1 MIAIRLAL
9 VAACCFSYV
18 IFVTHEHDNTY
29 AKAIIQHKKDP
40 DFYLSAS
47 HRFSKGR
54 SSLFSA
60 HSESTEHLRAA
71 EVVFL
76 GNSRP
81 LIGLSHDLIASFSK
95 KTNRKAFNL
104 SFDLSDNTNFASWLL
119 DDLNHRPEYLV
130 IHLGP
135 YIFSGEF
142 TLPSFESISKGRWIN
157 SVEYL
162 DFQIGSILQMHTHA
176 NWGQFRLAAQP
187 FYMFRSVKTG
197 CVKLSG
203 NLKPTKFKY
212 EAQNNPLPKQMK
224 TFAKAFCHWAEQR
237 SIQPILFQVPAPGLD
252 PSQVAL
258 LANDLKVPYVE
269 SPEGDYHTFDNSHLT
284 PADAEKFTRG
294 LLAELEKIMTPDLTP
309 RK

>member
-18 IFVTHEHDNTY
+18 AFVTHEHDNTY
-29 AKAIIQHKKDP
+29 AKAITQYKEDP
-40 DFYLSAS
+40 DFHLSAS

-119 DDLNHRPEYLV
+119 DDLNHRPEYLL

-142 TLPSFESISKGRWIN
+142 TPASFESISKGRWIN

-162 DFQIGSILQMHTHA
+162 DFQIGSMLQMHTHA
-176 NWGQFRLAAQP
+176 NWGQFRLADQP
-187 FYMFRSVKTG
+187 FYMYRSVKTG

-203 NLKPTKFKY
+203 NLKPTKFRY
-212 EAQNNPLPKQMK
+212 VATNQPLPRQMK
-224 TFAKAFCHWAEQR
+224 KSAKAFCRWAEQR
-237 SIQPILFQVPAPGLD
+237 SIQPILFQVPAPRLD
-252 PSQVAL
+252 PSQVARL
-258 LANDLKVPYVE
+258 GDYLDVPYVE
-269 SPEGDYHTFDNSHLT
+269 SLEGDYHTFDNSHLT
-284 PADAEKFTRG
+284 PADAEKFTRV
-294 LLAELEKIMTPDLTP
+294 LLAELGKIIDPDPTPG
-309 RK
+309 K